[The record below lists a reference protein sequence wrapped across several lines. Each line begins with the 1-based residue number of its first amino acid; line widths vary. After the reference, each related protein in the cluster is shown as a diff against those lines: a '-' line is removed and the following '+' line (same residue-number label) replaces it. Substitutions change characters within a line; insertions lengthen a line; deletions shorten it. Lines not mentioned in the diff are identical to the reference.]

1 VCVWGLGISVQEGV
15 CDMVIKSA
23 PNRWEGSYLPPH
35 WMYEGPSHQFSRTNE
50 SSFSWL
56 IVI

>member
-1 VCVWGLGISVQEGV
+1 
-15 CDMVIKSA
+15 MVIKSA